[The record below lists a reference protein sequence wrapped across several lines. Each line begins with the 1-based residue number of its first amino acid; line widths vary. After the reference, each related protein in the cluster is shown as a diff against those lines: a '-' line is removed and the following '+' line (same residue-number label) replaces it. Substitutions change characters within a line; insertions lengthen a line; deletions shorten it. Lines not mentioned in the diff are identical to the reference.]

1 MEIIVPVTAVSAKN
15 YPAIC
20 DTCNSQILEDDRI
33 VTPTL
38 LYCTFWM
45 EPDRVYFE
53 KIVCPQC
60 ARSYFRE
67 TRRMDYRELPL
78 FLQQLISERLEVVV
92 FTEDI
97 LSIVN

>member
-1 MEIIVPVTAVSAKN
+1 MEIIIPVTAVSAKN

-20 DTCNSQILEDDRI
+20 DICNSQILENDRI
-33 VTPTL
+33 VVPKL
-38 LYCTFWM
+38 LYCTFWI

-53 KIVCPQC
+53 KIVCTQC
-60 ARSYFRE
+60 AKSYFSK
-67 TRRMDYRELPL
+67 TKRMNYGELPL
-78 FLQQLISERLEVVV
+78 FLQQLINERLEVVV